1 MSIKVYTDGACKGNP
16 GPGGWGV
23 YIIHGSDEIE
33 LFDGNPNT
41 TNNQMEMQAA
51 IEALKY
57 LKEENQ
63 PIDLYTDSNYL
74 RQGITEWIFN
84 WKKNNWRTASKKP
97 VANKDLWIEISEL
110 SSVMAVNWH
119 WVKGHDGDPGNE
131 RAYRVPRQSPTWR
144 SPPGTNKMENFDPD
158 SST

>member
-51 IEALKY
+51 IEALRY
-57 LKEENQ
+57 LRKKNQ

-110 SSVMAVNWH
+110 SSAMDVNWY

-131 RAYRVPRQSPTWR
+131 RADYLANLGVNNVS
-144 SPPGTNKMENFDPD
+144 
-158 SST
+158 

>member
-74 RQGITEWIFN
+74 RQGITEWIVN
-84 WKKNNWRTASKKP
+84 WKKNNWKTASKKP

-131 RAYRVPRQSPTWR
+131 RADYLANRGVDNVS
-144 SPPGTNKMENFDPD
+144 
-158 SST
+158 